1 MTDHLC
7 HAQSIGCGQEGCAG
21 RAGQLASCCP
31 ALLPFGRRPLP
42 FGHHSANPLP
52 CTVQALARPMYS
64 NPPVHGALL
73 VHTILA
79 DPELKKQWC
88 VCVCNLN
95 RIVID

>member
-1 MTDHLC
+1 
-7 HAQSIGCGQEGCAG
+7 
-21 RAGQLASCCP
+21 
-31 ALLPFGRRPLP
+31 
-42 FGHHSANPLP
+42 
-52 CTVQALARPMYS
+52 MYS

-79 DPELKKQWC
+79 DPKLKKQWC